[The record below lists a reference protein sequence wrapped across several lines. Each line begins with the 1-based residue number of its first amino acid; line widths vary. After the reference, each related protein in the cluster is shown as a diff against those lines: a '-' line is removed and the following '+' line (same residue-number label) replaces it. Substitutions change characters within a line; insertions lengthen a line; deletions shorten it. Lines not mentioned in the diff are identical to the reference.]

1 MYCKHVQN
9 NQYPPIPA
17 FYFYFVSKPPVSLY
31 PYRFKEICFHL
42 TLPLADRMM
51 KSYGVT
57 ILMKRL
63 QQYFQMVNTINIACG
78 SNFRVWM
85 KSYGVTIRM
94 KPLQQYF
101 HMVLF
106 I

>member
-9 NQYPPIPA
+9 NQYPPISA

-78 SNFRVWM
+78 SNFRVCGWN
-85 KSYGVTIRM
+85 
-94 KPLQQYF
+94 P
-101 HMVLF
+101 MVLLF
-106 I
+106 EWNLFSSTFTW